1 MSYGKRINRPNYRE
15 LNPFRWYSNPF
26 SYTEGNPF
34 LQPSFTDNFEVS
46 HTFKSNLNTSFYV
59 SITEDGQDQI
69 TLTNSNDNIQATI
82 RRNFL
87 EEYALGISQSYT
99 FKKIKWIETYLQ
111 YDINYSKINSALPN
125 TIAEQDGFNFYGGI
139 DNSFTFNKDKTFLG
153 ELNFWYSSPGVSGV
167 DYITESYSVDL
178 GLKGLFIEKNLQL
191 KLVVSDI
198 FRTNQN
204 TIRSLVNGI
213 NQEYRNYY
221 DNRQLIL
228 SATYR
233 FGNKKLRSKR
243 KQFSNEEERRRA
255 N

>member
-1 MSYGKRINRPNYRE
+1 M
-15 LNPFRWYSNPF
+15 
-26 SYTEGNPF
+26 
-34 LQPSFTDNFEVS
+34 
-46 HTFKSNLNTSFYV
+46 
-59 SITEDGQDQI
+59 
-69 TLTNSNDNIQATI
+69 
-82 RRNFL
+82 
-87 EEYALGISQSYT
+87 
-99 FKKIKWIETYLQ
+99 
-111 YDINYSKINSALPN
+111 
-125 TIAEQDGFNFYGGI
+125 
-139 DNSFTFNKDKTFLG
+139 
-153 ELNFWYSSPGVSGV
+153 